1 MKTKDKLYKLFEYQ
15 KFEKNPHLESIIDDV
30 TKQET
35 FELSDDALLGVAG
48 GSVKVKEG
56 IEVGDKVAVVGE
68 FKEKIVAAIEGSDVI
83 VESEDGQG
91 QEKIPVENIIK

>member
-35 FELSDDALLGVAG
+35 FELSDDALLAATG
-48 GSVKVKEG
+48 GVKVRDG
-56 IEVGDKVAVVGE
+56 IKVGDKVAVVGE
-68 FKEKIVAAIEGSDVI
+68 FKEKIVAAIEGSNVI
-83 VESEDGQG
+83 VESEDGQE
-91 QEKIPVENIIK
+91 QEKIPIENIIK